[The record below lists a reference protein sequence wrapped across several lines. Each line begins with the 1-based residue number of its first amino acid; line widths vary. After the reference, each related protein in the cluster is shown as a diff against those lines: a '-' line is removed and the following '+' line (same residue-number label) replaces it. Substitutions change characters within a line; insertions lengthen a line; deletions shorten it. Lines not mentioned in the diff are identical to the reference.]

1 MLKKKLELQS
11 LLSLSSTREKENKK
25 MGEEILDLLSKPTVK
40 EKSLAERFRSQ
51 GGLNE

>member
-1 MLKKKLELQS
+1 
-11 LLSLSSTREKENKK
+11 

-51 GGLNE
+51 GGLLLISVSDLDEI

>member
-1 MLKKKLELQS
+1 
-11 LLSLSSTREKENKK
+11 

-51 GGLNE
+51 GGQLPVLLCRDCRIFYINY

>member
-1 MLKKKLELQS
+1 MS
-11 LLSLSSTREKENKK
+11 LLSLPSTREKENKK

-51 GGLNE
+51 GGCFNYTKNISL